1 MNRVLVAFGL
11 LVVAAT
17 SSVAWQWPTE
27 NFSAST
33 VFGQS
38 SGGAYSRGMELIGG
52 VEPVYP
58 ITAGTVIYVR
68 EPHDGS
74 PSQLGTIVVVEHDRG
89 FRSFYGHLEEGTA
102 AEPGAVVTE
111 STQIGTIGQT
121 GAAGHPTLFLSILD
135 TESGAYVNPLLLLP
149 AIEDLVA
156 PTVISV
162 LAQSEISLYDLSAGS
177 AVPTGEYLIL
187 VECEDRW
194 SRAGELITPYSVVV
208 LVDGQEQMA
217 ITHDRIV
224 FADGYPRVLPGP
236 PVPHDGMR
244 AGERGY
250 LAGRITVP
258 IGRTLIEVLVSD
270 FSGNA
275 TSVVIEALGIP

>member
-1 MNRVLVAFGL
+1 MSRVSIVFGL
-11 LVVAAT
+11 LVALAT
-17 SSVAWQWPTE
+17 SITAWQWPTE
-27 NFSAST
+27 NFSASG
-33 VFGQS
+33 VFGQN

-52 VEPVYP
+52 VQPVYP
-58 ITAGTVIYVR
+58 VTAGTVIYVR
-68 EPHDGS
+68 EPHDDS
-74 PSQLGTIVVVEHDRG
+74 PSQLGTTVVVEHDRG

-111 STQIGTIGQT
+111 STQIGTVGET
-121 GAAGHPTLFLSILD
+121 GTVGRPTLFFSILD

-149 AIEDLVA
+149 AVEDVIS

-162 LAQSEISLYDLSAGS
+162 LAQTETSLYDLGAGS
-177 AVPTGEYLIL
+177 SVPTGEYLIL

-194 SRAGELITPYSVVV
+194 TRTGELITPYSVTV
-208 LVDGQEQMA
+208 LVDGQEHMA

-236 PVPHDGMR
+236 PSPHDDLCT
-244 AGERGY
+244 GERGY
-250 LAGRITVP
+250 VIGRITVP
-258 IGRTLIEVLVSD
+258 IGRTLIEVVVSD